1 MPDPHSGKV
10 FMPLL
15 AFEVSQWLIGL
26 MVVFFLFVS
35 LCMMLIV
42 LIQRPQGGGIAGA
55 FGGGGSEGAGQTAF
69 GAKTGDVLTT
79 VTIGIFVVFI
89 GSAIALNYLVRPPKA
104 IDETTVTAP
113 AGNSATPPAT
123 TTPAAPAT
131 ATNTEP
137 AKPGAQPDADGKFRL
152 ETPGG
157 SIESVVPVEI
167 IPGGQQPAAPAG
179 TEPAPA
185 PAAGTPAGTAP
196 APAPAPAPGTTPPPA
211 QNPTPTTPP
220 AGEPKPQ

>member
-1 MPDPHSGKV
+1 
-10 FMPLL
+10 MPLL

-26 MVVFFLFVS
+26 MVVFFLFIS

-55 FGGGGSEGAGQTAF
+55 FGGGGAEGAGQTAF

-104 IDETTVTAP
+104 IDETTIGAPAGAPGAAPGTAETTPATTAP
-113 AGNSATPPAT
+113 AA
-123 TTPAAPAT
+123 TTPANPAGTAAAPAS
-131 ATNTEP
+131 P
-137 AKPGAQPDADGKFRL
+137 AQPGAQPDADGKFRTD
-152 ETPGG
+152 TPSG
-157 SIESVVPVEI
+157 SIESVVPIEV
-167 IPGGQQPAAPAG
+167 IPAGQPLPAG
-179 TEPAPA
+179 TN
-185 PAAGTPAGTAP
+185 
-196 APAPAPAPGTTPPPA
+196 PAPAPGSTTPPA

-220 AGEPKPQ
+220 ATDPGATPPKPQ